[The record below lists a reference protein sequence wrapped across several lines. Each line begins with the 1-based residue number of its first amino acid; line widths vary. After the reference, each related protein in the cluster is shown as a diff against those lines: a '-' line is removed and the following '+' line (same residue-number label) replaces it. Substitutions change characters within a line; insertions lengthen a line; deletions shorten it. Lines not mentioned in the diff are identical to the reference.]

1 MAKQKQEKN
10 WPALNR
16 AFQTEHL
23 KTGITVKRW
32 CEKHGINPSSAK
44 RYIKRPPVAEGVAD
58 GRTKNTQE
66 VEKAENNQGVPSCDK
81 VIREAR
87 EFSQELSAGML
98 GNTNQKTHG
107 FYAEFMDEEDI
118 AVLEKSHQ
126 VELDAELG
134 LMRVRSARALRALQM
149 IARDIE
155 KAESIDQRV
164 QLYDQYIKMEG
175 KLDWAVQRIESI
187 THTIADIQEKS
198 VLVRLKMKKLNSS
211 AEKDLEQ
218 IKLIKK
224 QVEEKGVII
233 DLRKKDGN
241 DDKVTYEI
249 DW

>member
-1 MAKQKQEKN
+1 MAKPKQEKN

-16 AFQTEHL
+16 AFQKEHL

-32 CEKHGINPSSAK
+32 CEKNGINPNSAK
-44 RYIKRPPVAEGVAD
+44 RYIKRPPAPEGVAD

-66 VEKAENNQGVPSCDK
+66 VEKADENQGVSNCDK

-107 FYAEFMDEEDI
+107 FYAEFMDEDDI
-118 AVLEKSHQ
+118 AVLEKSHR

-134 LMRVRSARALRALQM
+134 LMRVRAVRSMKALKI
-149 IARDIE
+149 IANDIE
-155 KAESIDQRV
+155 NADSIDQRV

-175 KLDWAVQRIESI
+175 KLDWAIQRIESL
-187 THTIADIQEKS
+187 THTIHDISEKS
-198 VLVRLKMKKLNSS
+198 VLLRLKMKKLNSS
-211 AEKDLEQ
+211 ADKDLEQ
-218 IKLIKK
+218 IKLIRK

-233 DLRKKDGN
+233 DMRKNNGD
-241 DDKVTYEI
+241 DDKVVYEI